1 MINEDNIGEAWL
13 ISAHENG
20 PSLILNGE
28 HKGKTLDLLYKTNR
42 EMFSNIKAETFP
54 LLIKMIDAYD
64 KLSVQVHPD
73 DEMAKQFN
81 SLGKTECWYILDA
94 VENAEIIYGHN
105 AMSKDEFKALL

>member
-28 HKGKTLDLLYKTNR
+28 HKGKTLDLLYKTNQ

-64 KLSVQVHPD
+64 KLSVQVHPR
-73 DEMAKQFN
+73 
-81 SLGKTECWYILDA
+81 
-94 VENAEIIYGHN
+94 
-105 AMSKDEFKALL
+105 